1 MNKKFGEISIDDTIN
16 SGQVFLWEK
25 IKQNWYGIDGENIF
39 VIDDK
44 TKKFRKNQEE
54 FNFFRQNDNFEEI
67 FPQLKRDKIVK
78 NAIKN
83 FPGIRL
89 LRQNPY
95 QCYISFI
102 VSANSNIPNIKTRL
116 NNLCKKFGK
125 KR

>member
-1 MNKKFGEISIDDTIN
+1 MNKKFGEMSIDDTIN

-83 FPGIRL
+83 FPGI
-89 LRQNPY
+89 
-95 QCYISFI
+95 S
-102 VSANSNIPNIKTRL
+102 
-116 NNLCKKFGK
+116 
-125 KR
+125 